1 LEVALSIDKLTKRY
15 GATTA
20 LEAVSFLVGR
30 GTTHAIIGE
39 NGAGKSTLIKAL
51 SGLQLPDS
59 GSMTLRGQP
68 YSPRALSDSRR
79 AGVATAFQ
87 DLSLLSNLT
96 VAENLLLPSLGR
108 GRGLLHQK
116 ENERTAS
123 TVLAEFNLPHISPRQ
138 EVVSLSLAD
147 RQKLEIVRAISQAPQ
162 LLLLDE
168 PSAALPDVEWLYN
181 TLAQVDSAEL
191 TVLYISHRLNEIRD
205 LCEAATVLRNGRV
218 VDTVRIGDVDDSV
231 IFGLMGGASEGH
243 RDGARA
249 RHQTTGPPAIVV
261 SDLKGHRVNGVSFS
275 VHRGE
280 IVGVAALEGQG
291 QAETFRMLAGVG
303 RPSSGTIAVD
313 GKVVG
318 LHSPAAA
325 IRHGISFV
333 PEERKT
339 EGIFPGLS
347 TLANVTITSLGKGSR
362 AGLMRSKKERL
373 ATLGSAREVD
383 LSQRYLNMDIEALSG
398 GNQQKAVLARSL
410 MKGATYLLLYD
421 PSRGVDVGTKSSIYD
436 LMERFVG
443 PGDRAILWYSTDLA
457 ELTGVCDRILCFY
470 KGSVV
475 AEISGD
481 ESTVDTLLQGITGHR
496 GSTEQE
502 TLT

>member
-1 LEVALSIDKLTKRY
+1 MNVALSIDKLTKRY

-20 LEAVSFLVGR
+20 LDAVSFKVGQ

-51 SGLQLPDS
+51 SGLQVPDS
-59 GSMTLRGQP
+59 GSMTLRGQR
-68 YSPRALSDSRR
+68 YSPRALSESRR

-96 VAENLLLPSLGR
+96 VAENLLLPGLGR
-108 GRGLLHQK
+108 GRGLLRRK
-116 ENERTAS
+116 ENERTAAS
-123 TVLAEFNLPHISPRQ
+123 VLAEFNIAHISPRQ
-138 EVVSLSLAD
+138 EVLSLSLAD

-181 TLAQVDSAEL
+181 TLAQVHSADL

-231 IFGLMGGASEGH
+231 IFALMGGASEGH
-243 RDGARA
+243 RDGART
-249 RHQTTGPPAIVV
+249 RRRTTDAPAIVV
-261 SDLKGHRVNGVSFS
+261 SDLQGHRVNGISFS
-275 VHRGE
+275 VQRGE

-291 QAETFRMLAGVG
+291 QAETFRMLAGVA
-303 RPSSGTIAVD
+303 RPASGTVTVD
-313 GKVVG
+313 GTVVG

-325 IRHGISFV
+325 LRHGISFV

-347 TLANVTITSLGKGSR
+347 TLANVTITSLDKGST
-362 AGLMRSKKERL
+362 AGLMGSRKERL
-373 ATLGSAREVD
+373 ATLASAREVD
-383 LSQRYLNMDIEALSG
+383 LSERYLDMDIEALSG

-436 LMERFVG
+436 LMGRFVG

-481 ESTVDTLLQGITGHR
+481 DSTVDTLLQAITGHR
-496 GSTEQE
+496 GARDPGASR
-502 TLT
+502 